1 MSDLDL
7 FGGRTTADNG
17 VRSAGD
23 FYESPSWMTRSLLT
37 FHQAIKGAKVLECCS
52 GRDAIARVLRDEA
65 GCTVA
70 TNDID
75 QRHPA
80 QTHDDATTGQYW
92 ETFRQRHGAPE
103 WVVTNMPYNI
113 AIKILP
119 LAVWFSTFGVATIL
133 PKSFDEPT
141 EERGEWLNAHPWTR
155 KICLP
160 RHSFRGTGS
169 PSMASDWFIW
179 EKTPDRSLPACVVD
193 HIAKTRTR

>member
-1 MSDLDL
+1 MTLDL
-7 FGGRTTADNG
+7 FGGRSTLDDGT
-17 VRSAGD
+17 RSEGD
-23 FYESPSWMTRSLLT
+23 FYETPAWMTRSLLK
-37 FHQAIKGAKVLECCS
+37 FHPAIKGTLVLECCS
-52 GRDAIARVLRDEA
+52 GRDAITRVLRDEA
-65 GCTVA
+65 GCTVQTNDVDERHTAQSHHDA
-70 TNDID
+70 TN
-75 QRHPA
+75 
-80 QTHDDATTGQYW
+80 GQFW
-92 ETFRQRHGAPE
+92 ETFGRVHIRPD
-103 WVVTNMPYNI
+103 WVVTNLPYNI

-119 LAVWFSTFGVATIL
+119 LALHFSRLGVATIL